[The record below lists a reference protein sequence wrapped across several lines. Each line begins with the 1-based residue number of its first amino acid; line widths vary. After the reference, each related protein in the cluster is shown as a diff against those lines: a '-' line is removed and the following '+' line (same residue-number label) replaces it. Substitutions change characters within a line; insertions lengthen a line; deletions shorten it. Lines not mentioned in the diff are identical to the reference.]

1 MPAKDKWRP
10 QIVAHLAVFSMLTAL
25 MAPSPAA
32 ADDRVVCQQAAS
44 VTSRFVRNASHFPV
58 RLSVIVPGRPGYTI
72 TSTSSLP
79 SGTKCPTS
87 GAVTFLAE
95 ASTDAGR
102 TYHRVMSRTRAQ
114 TGDTWL
120 VEVAPD
126 SFNGN
131 FDYSAQFSV
140 QTKPSF

>member
-1 MPAKDKWRP
+1 M
-10 QIVAHLAVFSMLTAL
+10 V
-25 MAPSPAA
+25 
-32 ADDRVVCQQAAS
+32 
-44 VTSRFVRNASHFPV
+44 
-58 RLSVIVPGRPGYTI
+58 

-79 SGTKCPTS
+79 AGTKCPAA

-95 ASTDAGR
+95 ASNDDGR

-131 FDYSAQFSV
+131 FGYSAQFDI
-140 QTKPSF
+140 QIKPSF